1 MNTLFKKLQ
10 QIKFSNEIEQRMER
24 SRVSARARLTPPP
37 GYERE
42 CTTYNANGKNQE
54 SDFQR
59 L

>member
-1 MNTLFKKLQ
+1 
-10 QIKFSNEIEQRMER
+10 MER

-42 CTTYNANGKNQE
+42 CKTYNANGKNQE